1 VIQYDAESQA
11 YVGFIPALPGT
22 HSCAASLE
30 ELRANLREAVELMLE
45 TMADDGETPV
55 GDIQVL
61 VEPIELP
68 A

>member
-1 VIQYDAESQA
+1 MIQYDAESKA

-22 HSCAASLE
+22 HSCGASLE
-30 ELRANLREAVELMLE
+30 ELRSNLREAIELMLE
-45 TMADDGETPV
+45 TMAEDGEAMV
-55 GDIQVL
+55 EDIQVL